1 MVFMSTNT
9 GPSSSAEP
17 TTPGWYPD
25 PNYDHLERWWT
36 GAGWTA
42 DIRPRTASATPQ
54 QLSSVDLARTG
65 ERFLAWLL
73 DDVVISL
80 LTIIVSWPAIVRI
93 THQFMTWMRESIG
106 APAPSQTPVLE
117 PADLIWIGLASFSC
131 CMLYY
136 FFFGHFGG
144 RTLGQRAL
152 RLRMIPDN
160 DPESLGLDW
169 NRAGWRSFT
178 WAALR
183 TLPNV
188 HFYFSILIFL
198 SASMVYRHPRRQTW
212 PDLFAHTLIVRA
224 ESVELPKS

>member
-1 MVFMSTNT
+1 MVFISTNA
-9 GPSSSAEP
+9 GLPSDEP

-42 DIRPRTASATPQ
+42 DIRPRIVSAAPQ
-54 QLSSVDLARTG
+54 QQSSAALARTG
-65 ERFLAWLL
+65 ERFLAWFL
-73 DDVVISL
+73 DDVIISALTL
-80 LTIIVSWPAIVRI
+80 LVSWPATARI
-93 THQFMTWMRESIG
+93 THQFLTWMRESVG
-106 APAPSQTPVLE
+106 VNPSTVTTTPTLD
-117 PADLIWIGLASFSC
+117 PADLIWIGLAGFAC

-136 FFFGHFGG
+136 FLQGHFGG

-152 RLRMIPDN
+152 GLRMIPDD
-160 DPESLGLDW
+160 DPAATGLDW

-183 TLPNV
+183 ALPNV
-188 HFYFSILIFL
+188 HFYFSILVFL

-212 PDLFAHTLIVRA
+212 PDLFAHTLVVRS
-224 ESVELPKS
+224 ESVKLP